1 MTNAGRE
8 PSPEYDDR
16 RPLARGS
23 TPATRDA
30 AQHRLARLRGR
41 LIVGRNGL
49 TGALSVVAAQ
59 AFPGKAISRPASSGS
74 PSTSTALDA
83 GSAAPATSIPPP
95 IRPRSPLLVA
105 VAALLV
111 GCGPVASGAAPR
123 PAHAVARK
131 SHRIVTSVPRRPRIV
146 TSVPRRPTAA
156 FTVIVTVGGQPTA
169 WIAQR
174 GPATL
179 MRFDQSHAG
188 LVLHAGTLDPGSGP
202 YRHGPRIAGSE
213 LRRVLAAFN
222 GGFRLNTPSGGFFE
236 DGHTA
241 KPLTAGLGS
250 VVIYRDGGADVGA
263 WKRGVPAAG
272 RPVVSV
278 RQNLRLLVSDGAPAP
293 TVSGC
298 RICWGATLGGVTDVA
313 RSGIGITGAGDL
325 VWVAGAHLSPSGL
338 ASALIGGGAV
348 RAVELDI
355 NPEWVAG
362 YVYAHS
368 RAQVPPQPVVP
379 GQFGV
384 SGRFLTPYS
393 RDFFA
398 VLAR

>member
-1 MTNAGRE
+1 M
-8 PSPEYDDR
+8 
-16 RPLARGS
+16 
-23 TPATRDA
+23 
-30 AQHRLARLRGR
+30 
-41 LIVGRNGL
+41 
-49 TGALSVVAAQ
+49 
-59 AFPGKAISRPASSGS
+59 
-74 PSTSTALDA
+74 
-83 GSAAPATSIPPP
+83 
-95 IRPRSPLLVA
+95 RPRSPLLLA
-105 VAALLV
+105 GAALLV
-111 GCGPVASGAAPR
+111 GCGQVVSGTGPR
-123 PAHAVARK
+123 PAHAVVQK
-131 SHRIVTSVPRRPRIV
+131 SRRIVTGVPRSPA
-146 TSVPRRPTAA
+146 AA
-156 FTVIVTVGGQPTA
+156 FTVIATVGGRPAA

-213 LRRVLAAFN
+213 VRRVLAAFN
-222 GGFRLNTPSGGFFE
+222 GGFRLDTLSGGFFE

-241 KPLTAGLGS
+241 KPLTAGFGS

-263 WKRGVPAAG
+263 WKRGVPLAG

-278 RQNLRLLVSDGAPAP
+278 RQNLRLLVSGGAPAL

-298 RICWGATLGGVTDVA
+298 RTCWGATIGGVTDVA
-313 RSGIGITGAGDL
+313 RSGIGITAAGEL
-325 VWVAGAHLSPSGL
+325 VWAAGAHLSPSSL
-338 ASALIGGGAV
+338 AEALIGGGAV

-355 NPEWVAG
+355 NPDWVAG

-368 RAQVPPQPVVP
+368 GGRAFPQPVVP